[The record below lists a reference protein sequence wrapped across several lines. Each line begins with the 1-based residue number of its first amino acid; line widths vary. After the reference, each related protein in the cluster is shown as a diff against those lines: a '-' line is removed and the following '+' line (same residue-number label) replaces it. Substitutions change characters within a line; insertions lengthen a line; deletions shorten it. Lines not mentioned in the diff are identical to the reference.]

1 MAVNSLQHS
10 FLCNNTMNAAE
21 VKSRL
26 HLRTKN
32 IGGLRVRIGITIF

>member
-10 FLCNNTMNAAE
+10 FLCNNIQTAF
-21 VKSRL
+21 SGQ
-26 HLRTKN
+26 KN